1 MLHSAARQVAARYA
15 SLARDDIGQHATA
28 SLLQILGSREF
39 YDRNS
44 HAAFAISRMLKRCV
58 FEWAEENAALCRS
71 RHRSR
76 TRWTGSR
83 VRQPNPS
90 NAARSSA
97 TFLTAATGADGSAPK
112 T

>member
-58 FEWAEENAALCRS
+58 FEWAERECRALSLSTSLADSMDRFASETTEPIERS
-71 RHRSR
+71 TLLRH
-76 TRWTGSR
+76 
-83 VRQPNPS
+83 
-90 NAARSSA
+90 
-97 TFLTAATGADGSAPK
+97 FLDRCHRRGWLSTET
-112 T
+112 